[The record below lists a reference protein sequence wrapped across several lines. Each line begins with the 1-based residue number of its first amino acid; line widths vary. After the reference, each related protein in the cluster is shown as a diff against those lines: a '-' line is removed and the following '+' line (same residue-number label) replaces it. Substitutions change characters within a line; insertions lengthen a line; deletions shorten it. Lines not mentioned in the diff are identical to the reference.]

1 MQFMSIFPRG
11 FSNLGDFIFIFL
23 HKQKVGQVPLGG
35 LSAIPWVDAVSTE
48 LG

>member
-1 MQFMSIFPRG
+1 MRFMPIFPRG
-11 FSNLGDFIFIFL
+11 FSNLGDFIFMDL
-23 HKQKVGQVPLGG
+23 HKAKIGHFSAGG